1 MNIPDELDYDIENP
15 FLNINEINSQSNLQS
30 NSNINLNQDN
40 SEENILEEPGY
51 MKLTRIL
58 FIFGKLHPEIQYI

>member
-30 NSNINLNQDN
+30 NSNINLN
-40 SEENILEEPGY
+40 
-51 MKLTRIL
+51 
-58 FIFGKLHPEIQYI
+58 